1 MAFQVKKDGGGESSP
16 ISNKVMTTDDVKLLI
31 NQILGETF
39 QYEIEPVEV
48 KNFNPDG
55 SIEGRYCVSEHDKP
69 LKDIQ
74 TFLPLNQ
81 NVIQYPIVDEIVLG
95 LEVFATI
102 GSNNKPVGKRYYFS
116 DLNPLPERINSQQ
129 SNMSNT
135 SSPNKSRSSIFVDER
150 NTRTNFVEGDTAIQG
165 RFDNSITLSSNQP
178 TLDSPNTIIKNGKG
192 RILMTQNQKVN
203 YSEPTTKYSELI
215 NLDYN
220 GPQINF
226 DSDRIVINAKSDDI
240 GIFARGNILIK
251 GSKVDIE
258 NTNGGVNIKADTI
271 TNDISKNGGQIINKT
286 KENAIPFPNL
296 NMTGLLKQNF
306 GILKVFEGLTAGVP
320 LLPSPIGIKKIVE
333 GLKGAKDFIEATTN
347 LEFLEQDVLTTKTPS
362 EIAAALPIPGGFK
375 SVVGDIETFAK
386 DIEGNIEKL
395 EKFVEDNEQ
404 VVEQA
409 QQINDAINAGDRKS
423 LLNVLENIG
432 EEELS
437 KIPGANDALSIAQD
451 KSVGGKD
458 IESAQE
464 NGVFG
469 AIESYLA
476 EAGTGKDDL
485 KTMKS
490 FGKILKLTKQ
500 E

>member
-1 MAFQVKKDGGGESSP
+1 MPYTMKKDGGGESSP
-16 ISNKVMTTDDVKLLI
+16 TSNKVMTTDDVKLLM
-31 NQILGETF
+31 NQIFGETF

-48 KNFNPDG
+48 KNFNTDG
-55 SIEGRYCVSEHDKP
+55 SIEGRYCVSEHDRSTA
-69 LKDIQ
+69 

-95 LEVFATI
+95 LEVFATM
-102 GSNNKPVGKRYYFS
+102 GPDNKPVGTKYYFS
-116 DLNPLPERINSQQ
+116 DLNPLPRRINSQQ
-129 SNMSNT
+129 PNLSNT
-135 SSPNKSRSSIFVDER
+135 SRPDELLNSIFVDEQNVR
-150 NTRTNFVEGDTAIQG
+150 ADVNEGDTIIQG
-165 RFDNSITLSSNQP
+165 RFNNSITLSSNQP
-178 TLDSPNTIIKNGKG
+178 TLNSPNTNIQNGEG
-192 RILMTQNQKVN
+192 QVLMTQNQKVD

-240 GIFARGNILIK
+240 GIFAEGNVLIK
-251 GSKVDIE
+251 GSRVDIE

-296 NMTGLLKQNF
+296 NMVGLLKQNF

-395 EKFVEDNEQ
+395 EKFVEDNTK

-409 QQINDAINAGDRKS
+409 QQINDAIGTGDRKD
-423 LLNVLENIG
+423 LLNVLGNIP
-432 EEELS
+432 EEELG
-437 KIPGANDALSIAQD
+437 KIPGASDALAIAQD
-451 KSVGGKD
+451 KSIGGKD
-458 IESAQE
+458 IERAQE
-464 NGVFG
+464 NGVFS